1 MAQVIRL
8 ERDGP
13 RAPAGAAARVADAV
27 ARPARC
33 GATTKTGRPCRNAAR
48 ANGFCAT
55 HRPPATPPHVGPVP
69 STAFEPALGFLAR
82 RVTGEYHVDPFG
94 FDREL
99 TERVLAPLVRPLYR
113 DYFRTAWTG
122 VENVPSDGPALVVMN
137 HAGTIAVDALVLKF
151 GLFDEHPAHRHLRL
165 LAADLVFRMPFV
177 APLARKMGNT
187 LGCHEDALA
196 LLRAGEVVG
205 VAPEGFKGVGK
216 PYHDRYHL
224 QRFGRGG
231 FVEVAL
237 QTGAPIV
244 PVAIVGSE
252 EIYPMIGNAKL
263 LARLLGYPYFPIT
276 PTFPWF
282 GPLGLVPLPS
292 RWAVEFGEPIA
303 TDVYGPDAWK
313 DSMLVFELT
322 DRIRDTIQQMLFENV
337 RTRRGLRSRRGRI
350 GGRRSRTDQ
359 GDGERGVG
367 DSSVGGY
374 EVPFPGPG

>member
-1 MAQVIRL
+1 
-8 ERDGP
+8 
-13 RAPAGAAARVADAV
+13 
-27 ARPARC
+27 
-33 GATTKTGRPCRNAAR
+33 
-48 ANGFCAT
+48 
-55 HRPPATPPHVGPVP
+55 
-69 STAFEPALGFLAR
+69 
-82 RVTGEYHVDPFG
+82 
-94 FDREL
+94 
-99 TERVLAPLVRPLYR
+99 
-113 DYFRTAWTG
+113 
-122 VENVPSDGPALVVMN
+122 
-137 HAGTIAVDALVLKF
+137 
-151 GLFDEHPAHRHLRL
+151 
-165 LAADLVFRMPFV
+165 
-177 APLARKMGNT
+177 
-187 LGCHEDALA
+187 
-196 LLRAGEVVG
+196 
-205 VAPEGFKGVGK
+205 VGK